1 MSCCGNIQPVTSYY
15 DIRAVIRYYGEL
27 PQEVKIVGNK
37 VCGGMDFSTDWTGVV
52 VSPDRSL
59 TPFPFERWKTP
70 CHEYFANLPL
80 DLSDPGPAYAFTTH
94 YGFLEGSAD
103 LMSGRFEVDVVKLMA
118 LQELIR
124 KAWANDAEALRE
136 IESVIETELVIRGN
150 EIEIAVGDLWSLMRI
165 LFLRDRAEGRAKV
178 CANADCPERPY
189 FLQTRKGQ
197 KYCRHECAVLVNVRR
212 FRERAKKGKRAKKAR
227 RR

>member
-1 MSCCGNIQPVTSYY
+1 MVSYY
-15 DIRAVIRYYGEL
+15 VAKALIRYYGEL
-27 PQEVKIVGNK
+27 PQEVRIVGNK
-37 VCGGMDFSTDWTGVV
+37 VCGEMDFSTDWTGLV
-52 VSPDRSL
+52 VSPDRSP
-59 TPFPFERWKTP
+59 TRFAFGGWKTA
-70 CHEYFANLPL
+70 CHEYFANVRL
-80 DLSDPGPAYAFTTH
+80 DLDDPGPAYAFTRR
-94 YGFLEGSAD
+94 YGFIEGFAD
-103 LMSGRFEVDVVKLMA
+103 VPRGSFEVDVVKLMA

-150 EIEIAVGDLWSLMRI
+150 EIEIAVGDLWSFMRI
-165 LFLRDRAEGRAKV
+165 LFLRDRAKGRAKV